1 MKRLRSGAFLKMG
14 FQTNQDA
21 RGMPGAGCKHNVQIP
36 WRPFR
41 DAWKGYGGRGA
52 ELGKPCCRI
61 DYPMPEGFGPG
72 QTEFVFTN
80 GGSRCRFI

>member
-36 WRPFR
+36 
-41 DAWKGYGGRGA
+41 
-52 ELGKPCCRI
+52 
-61 DYPMPEGFGPG
+61 
-72 QTEFVFTN
+72 
-80 GGSRCRFI
+80 